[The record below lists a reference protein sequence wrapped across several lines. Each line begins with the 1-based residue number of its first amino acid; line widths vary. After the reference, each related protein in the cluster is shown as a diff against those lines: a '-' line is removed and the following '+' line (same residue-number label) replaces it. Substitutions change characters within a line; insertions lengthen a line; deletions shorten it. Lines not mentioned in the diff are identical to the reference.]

1 MVILM
6 GKIKYL
12 FKRIIKMD
20 YKNMIK
26 IAKAISKKTKKSTLL
41 ILIDMIKC
49 GFKYQAGYYDYQEFE
64 FYNLNT
70 DERKTYLTLGKN
82 NEIVKKFND
91 KSSFYKFENK
101 VEFNKIFD
109 KYLKRNWMVLNSSNY
124 SEFKEFFKANNS
136 IIVKP
141 LDDEGGNGVEKF
153 VYSDNM
159 ICKDLFDKLVSNNQ
173 LLIEECIKQHKDM
186 NTLYDKSVN
195 TMRMFTFYKNG
206 TSYFLQAV
214 LKIGNGGVVDNFSSG
229 GMYTYVSSDGDV
241 YVDAIDRNDN
251 IYTVHPISNHK
262 IVGFKVPMFNEAVE
276 LVKECAK
283 IIPEVAYVGWDVAI
297 SENGPVIVEG
307 NCFPGVYQVKPS
319 LVDKKEVQVVD
330 LGKVSQVSGY
340 IVENGKLIHKI
351 MTNLTV
357 SSYGSSLNQG
367 PAPSYLAAGK

>member
-12 FKRIIKMD
+12 IKRIIKMD

-26 IAKAISKKTKKSTLL
+26 IARSISKKTKKNTLL

-64 FYNLNT
+64 FYNLNSE
-70 DERKTYLTLGKN
+70 ERKTYLTRGKN

-124 SEFKEFFKANNS
+124 TEFKEFFKTNIS

-141 LDDEGGNGVEKF
+141 IDDEGGNGVEKF
-153 VYSDNM
+153 VYSDN
-159 ICKDLFDKLVSNNQ
+159 INCKDLFDKLVSNNQ
-173 LLIEECIKQHKDM
+173 LLIEECIKQHKEM

-195 TMRMFTFYKNG
+195 TMRMFTFFKNG
-206 TSYFLQAV
+206 EAYFLQAV

-251 IYTVHPISNHK
+251 IYTKHPISDSK
-262 IVGFKVPMFNEAVE
+262 IVGFKVPMFNEAVK

-283 IIPEVAYVGWDVAI
+283 VIPEVAYVGWDVAI

-319 LVDKKEVQVVD
+319 LVDKKE
-330 LGKVSQVSGY
+330 G
-340 IVENGKLIHKI
+340 LIPKYNEI
-351 MTNLTV
+351 MRIF
-357 SSYGSSLNQG
+357 
-367 PAPSYLAAGK
+367 